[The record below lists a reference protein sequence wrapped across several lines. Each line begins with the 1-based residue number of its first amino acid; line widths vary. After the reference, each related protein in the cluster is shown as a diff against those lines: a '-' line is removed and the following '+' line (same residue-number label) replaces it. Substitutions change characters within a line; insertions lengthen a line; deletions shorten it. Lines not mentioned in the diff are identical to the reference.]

1 MWLWSVL
8 SLCKR
13 AFVILVMS
21 LPSGACK
28 STSMSFVGWRRI
40 SNDPMGAEFRS
51 GLVGLVV
58 KVVGL
63 GCQSLGCVGGMG
75 DVILGFFLVGF
86 LIYI

>member
-1 MWLWSVL
+1 M
-8 SLCKR
+8 CKR

-28 STSMSFVGWRRI
+28 STSMSFVGWRGT
-40 SNDPMGAEFRS
+40 SNDPVGAEFRS

-63 GCQSLGCVGGMG
+63 GCQSFGCFGGIG
-75 DVILGFFLVGF
+75 GVVPGFFRMGS
-86 LIYI
+86 LINI